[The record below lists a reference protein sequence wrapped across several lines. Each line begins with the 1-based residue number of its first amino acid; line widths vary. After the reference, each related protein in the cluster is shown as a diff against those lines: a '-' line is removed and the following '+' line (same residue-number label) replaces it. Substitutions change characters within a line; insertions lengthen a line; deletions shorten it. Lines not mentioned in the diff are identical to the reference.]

1 MDQHRHF
8 AHLVDAGAIL
18 GCARLALDE
27 EVDEDRLPVRA
38 DQVEHQRNTI
48 GVAGL
53 GEAVEV
59 IFGHSY
65 SLRADRTSTRM
76 LVCGWAERCHS
87 VPSPLRGR
95 DRERG
100 TASALS
106 PLSFEI
112 EQEQRPCVLCP
123 TCSISTP
130 LPVPPPQGGREPCGA
145 RLRNSRNTPAA
156 HLHRCVVLPPGRMET
171 HHFIVG
177 ITNSAPSL
185 MPEGQRAV
193 TVLVLV

>member
-53 GEAVEV
+53 GEAVEL

-87 VPSPLRGR
+87 VPSPLAG
-95 DRERG
+95 
-100 TASALS
+100 
-106 PLSFEI
+106 
-112 EQEQRPCVLCP
+112 
-123 TCSISTP
+123 
-130 LPVPPPQGGREPCGA
+130 
-145 RLRNSRNTPAA
+145 
-156 HLHRCVVLPPGRMET
+156 
-171 HHFIVG
+171 
-177 ITNSAPSL
+177 
-185 MPEGQRAV
+185 EGQGEGYGKRTEPVVIRNRTRAAPLC
-193 TVLVLV
+193 LVPHHTL